1 MKVKVVREKVVKPC
15 KPTPPYLRTYKL
27 SLLEE
32 NNPSI
37 NHIRLLYFS
46 SSSDDGRLID
56 TKKIVCLEE
65 SLAQIL
71 PSFYPLA
78 GRYVKEKRE
87 VDCND
92 QGAQYSTAEVDC
104 DLSQIVGGAAEVEP
118 EQLNQ
123 LLPVDIAAV
132 DEPTDPMLA
141 VQINRFRCGSLAIGV
156 CASHR
161 VIDSA
166 AFGLFLTAWAKAA
179 ASGGAQL
186 IQPHFDTHSCFPAE
200 NLPPLD
206 YNKSKTPEKI
216 VTKSYVFDNKAIEK
230 LRERLST
237 EWKSERPPSRVMA
250 VSAFLTQAVLRADRA
265 RRNGRP
271 RAAVIGQ
278 LINIRE
284 RTVPS
289 VPKNTFGTWLSG
301 SFLELTAAETAEEN
315 FPGLS
320 AKMRRSIEMG
330 IDDCA
335 RVLRDKAFFRK
346 VVIDSFFE
354 AEEKAN
360 SHDWKVIWVTDISKF
375 GEYDMDFGFGKPVWV
390 SFAAVPLRD
399 HIILFNNK
407 SNDGIEAWVCLQET
421 DMQFVRQDKEITML
435 TANVWV

>member
-15 KPTPPYLRTYKL
+15 KPTPPHLRTYKL
-27 SLLEE
+27 SLLDET
-32 NNPSI
+32 NPSI

-46 SSSDDGRLID
+46 SSDDGRSID
-56 TKKIVCLEE
+56 AKKIVCLEE

-71 PSFYPLA
+71 PIFYPLA

-92 QGAQYSTAEVDC
+92 QGAQFLTAEADC
-104 DLSQIVGGAAEVEP
+104 DLSQIVSGAAEAEP

-123 LLPVDIAAV
+123 LLPVDMAAV

-166 AFGLFLTAWAKAA
+166 ALGLFLTAWATAA

-186 IQPHFDTHSCFPAE
+186 IQPHFDTHCCFPAE

-206 YNKSKTPEKI
+206 FHESKNPEKI
-216 VTKSYVFDNKAIEK
+216 VTKRYMFDRKAIEK

-237 EWKSERPPSRVMA
+237 EWKSERPPSRVAA

-265 RRNGRP
+265 RRNGKP
-271 RAAVIGQ
+271 RAAVIAQ
-278 LINIRE
+278 VINIRE
-284 RTVPS
+284 RTVPP

-301 SFLELTAAETAEEN
+301 SFLELTAAEAGEVN
-315 FPGLS
+315 FPGLA
-320 AKMRRSIEMG
+320 AKMRRSVEMG
-330 IDDCA
+330 IGDCA
-335 RVLRDKAFFRK
+335 RVLSDKVFGRK
-346 VVIDSFFE
+346 VLVDSFFE
-354 AEEKAN
+354 AAEKE
-360 SHDWKVIWVTDISKF
+360 SSPDWKMIWVSDISKF
-375 GEYDMDFGFGKPVWV
+375 GEYDVDFGFGKPVWV
-390 SFAAVPLRD
+390 SFAAAPLQD
-399 HIILFNNK
+399 YIFLFNNK
-407 SNDGIEAWVCLQET
+407 NNDGIEAW
-421 DMQFVRQDKEITML
+421 
-435 TANVWV
+435 

>member
-1 MKVKVVREKVVKPC
+1 MKVKVVREKVVKPS
-15 KPTPPYLRTYKL
+15 KPTPPHLRTYKL

-32 NNPSI
+32 TNPSI

-46 SSSDDGRLID
+46 SLSDDGRLID
-56 TKKIVCLEE
+56 TKHIVCLEE
-65 SLAQIL
+65 SLAEIL

-166 AFGLFLTAWAKAA
+166 AFAQFLTAWATAA
-179 ASGGAQL
+179 ASGGSQL
-186 IQPHFDTHSCFPAE
+186 IQPHFDNHSCFPAE

-206 YNKSKTPEKI
+206 YHESETPEKI
-216 VTKSYVFDNKAIEK
+216 VTKRYVFDSQAIEK

-237 EWKSERPPSRVMA
+237 EWKSDRPPSRVVA
-250 VSAFLTQAVLRADRA
+250 VSAFLTQALLRADRA
-265 RRNGRP
+265 RRNGKP

-289 VPKNTFGTWLSG
+289 VPKDTFGTWISG
-301 SFLELTAAETAEEN
+301 SFLELTAAETVEEN
-315 FPGLS
+315 LPRLA
-320 AKMRRSIEMG
+320 AKMRWSVQKG
-330 IDDCA
+330 VGDCA
-335 RVLRDKAFFRK
+335 SVLSDKAFFRK

-354 AEEKAN
+354 AAEKAN
-360 SHDWKVIWVTDISKF
+360 SPDWKVIWVTDISKF
-375 GEYDMDFGFGKPVWV
+375 GEYDVDFGFGKPAWV
-390 SFAAVPLRD
+390 SFAAMPLQD
-399 HIILFNNK
+399 HIILFSNK
-407 SNDGIEAWVCLQET
+407 NNDGFEAWVCLQET
-421 DMQFVRQDKEITML
+421 DMQFFRQDEEIPLL
-435 TANVWV
+435 TANVSA